1 MNVIDRKENN
11 VLDIIENKNFQSMKK
26 KEVEVVVSKIK

>member
-26 KEVEVVVSKIK
+26 KEVEVVVS

>member
-26 KEVEVVVSKIK
+26 KEVEVVVSKIE